1 MTRYRW
7 MTALIVA
14 VACGAASVAQ
24 AQYVPRRPAARAAG
38 ATVRGAERAT
48 RGAVRGAEAALPPYR
63 RPAYGPRYGARP
75 YAARPYAARPY
86 RRAVAPRYA
95 GRWY

>member
-1 MTRYRW
+1 MTRFRW
-7 MTALIVA
+7 TAALIVA
-14 VACGAASVAQ
+14 GVCGVASIAD

-63 RPAYGPRYGARP
+63 RPVYGARDGARP
-75 YAARPYAARPY
+75 YYTARPYAPRPY
-86 RRAVAPRYA
+86 RRAVAPR
-95 GRWY
+95 WY

>member
-7 MTALIVA
+7 TATLIVMGVCG
-14 VACGAASVAQ
+14 VASIAE

-48 RGAVRGAEAALPPYR
+48 RGAVRGAEIALPPYR
-63 RPAYGPRYGARP
+63 RPVYGRGYGARP

-86 RRAVAPRYA
+86 RRVVAPR
-95 GRWY
+95 WY